1 MALLDQLGINITSV
15 HLFVIF
21 TVAFIGLR
29 FMVFQPYFDA
39 LAEREAR
46 TKGGEELAKDLL
58 GKATDLQSQYEDK
71 ARSISADIKNIFD
84 AEKTAASAVY
94 EKTVSAAKAETE
106 KQVEEMKKKIS
117 ETVKAAGEQMK
128 SEAPNVAAAITQKM
142 LN

>member
-1 MALLDQLGINITSV
+1 MALLDQLGINITTV
-15 HLFVIF
+15 YLFVIF

-39 LAEREAR
+39 LAEREKR

-58 GKATDLQSQYEDK
+58 VKATDLQSKYEDR
-71 ARSISADIKNIFD
+71 ARSISTEIKNIFD
-84 AEKTAASAVY
+84 AEKSAAAAVY
-94 EKTVSAAKAETE
+94 EKTVTAAKIETE

-117 ETVKAAGEQMK
+117 ETVKTASEQMK
-128 SEAPNVAAAITQKM
+128 SETPNVAAAITQKM